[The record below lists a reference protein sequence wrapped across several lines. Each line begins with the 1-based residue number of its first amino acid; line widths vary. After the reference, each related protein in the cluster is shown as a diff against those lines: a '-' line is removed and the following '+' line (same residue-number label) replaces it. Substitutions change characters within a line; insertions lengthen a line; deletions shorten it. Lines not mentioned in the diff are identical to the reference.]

1 MSNKFTE
8 KTYEEPKKFTYIVK
22 TGDPK
27 TLLNVRSTPE
37 VKSSNVIGFL
47 HSGDK
52 VEATAKLDRSNE
64 FTAIKFTDGDR
75 SGTAFVMTSK
85 LE

>member
-1 MSNKFTE
+1 MSNKFIE
-8 KTYEEPKKFTYIVK
+8 KTYEKPKKFTYIVK

-37 VKSSNVIGFL
+37 VRPSNVIGFL

-52 VEATAKLDRSNE
+52 VEATTKLDRSNE
-64 FTAIKFTDGDR
+64 FTEIMFYDGDR
-75 SGTAFVMTSK
+75 AGTAFVMTSK

>member
-1 MSNKFTE
+1 MANRFTIE
-8 KTYEEPKKFTYIVK
+8 KIEKAHEEPKNFTYTVK
-22 TGDPK
+22 TEDSK
-27 TLLNVRSTPE
+27 NLLNVRSTPE
-37 VKSSNVIGFL
+37 VKSFNIIGSL

-64 FTAIKFTDGDR
+64 FTEIKFNNGV
-75 SGTAFVMTSK
+75 AFVMTSK

>member
-52 VEATAKLDRSNE
+52 VETTAKLDRSNE
-64 FTAIKFTDGDR
+64 FTAIKFTDGNI

>member
-1 MSNKFTE
+1 MTNRFTIEKIE
-8 KTYEEPKKFTYIVK
+8 KTYEEPKKFTYTIK
-22 TGDPK
+22 TEDSK
-27 TLLNVRSTPE
+27 NLLNVRSTPE
-37 VKSSNVIGFL
+37 VKSFNIIGSL

-64 FTAIKFTDGDR
+64 FTEIKFNDGV
-75 SGTAFVMTSK
+75 AFVMTSK